1 MALNRIDLMGR
12 LVRDVELRQTNN
24 GKPVASFTIAVDRD
38 RKNQNGEKETDFFDI
53 VAWNSTA
60 EFASKYFVKGRMAIV
75 SGRLQ
80 NREWTD
86 KDGNKRRTAEIV
98 ADNLYFGD
106 SKPNS
111 ESSGFATQE
120 YSAPAQAAPGN
131 FAVVDDNSELP
142 F

>member
-53 VAWNSTA
+53 VAWNGTA
-60 EFASKYFVKGRMAIV
+60 EFASKYFVKGRMAIA

-106 SKPNS
+106 SKKDADS
-111 ESSGFATQE
+111 A
-120 YSAPAQAAPGN
+120 APAANQTDS
-131 FAVVDDNSELP
+131 FAVVNEPDDGLP
-142 F
+142 WF

>member
-53 VAWNSTA
+53 VAWNGTA

-106 SKPNS
+106 SKKDAD
-111 ESSGFATQE
+111 GAV
-120 YSAPAQAAPGN
+120 PAANQTDS
-131 FAVVDDNSELP
+131 FAVVNEPDDGLP
-142 F
+142 WF